1 MKEEIDG
8 VRAQVQSM
16 RLQFDGGASASGGGK
31 SRQEGRRSGMSQRAG
46 AQIVHRVVPVT
57 SEIVMRDR
65 KGWGVPEKDAE
76 RMVA

>member
-1 MKEEIDG
+1 VKEEIDG
-8 VRAQVQSM
+8 VHAQVQSM
-16 RLQFDGGASASGGGK
+16 RLQFEGGVSASGGGK

-46 AQIVHRVVPVT
+46 AQIVPVT

-76 RMVA
+76 RMVE

>member
-1 MKEEIDG
+1 MG
-8 VRAQVQSM
+8 
-16 RLQFDGGASASGGGK
+16 LQFKRSAAASGGN

-65 KGWGVPEKDAE
+65 SLSHRGCRQVSLA
-76 RMVA
+76 